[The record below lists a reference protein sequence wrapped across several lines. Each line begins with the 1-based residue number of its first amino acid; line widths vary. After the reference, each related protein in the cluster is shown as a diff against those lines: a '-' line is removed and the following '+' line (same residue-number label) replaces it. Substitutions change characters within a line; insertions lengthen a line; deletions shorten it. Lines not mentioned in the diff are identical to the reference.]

1 MGFFSVVFEI
11 IATIVETLNR
21 MKYFVYPLVV
31 IYTENKILKLFHKI
45 LNKKANRS

>member
-1 MGFFSVVFEI
+1 MGLFSVIFEI
-11 IATIVETLNR
+11 IATVMDTLNK

-45 LNKKANRS
+45 LNKKANKS